1 MKCDKCGQENEASSL
16 FCQSCGNPIRSLE
29 KWETGE
35 PETLVKEK
43 SESLVLD
50 SKAGHQGKNKGII
63 IAIAAVMGMLLI
75 AGGIFGYLTFQKTNA
90 INGGLKNGEDL
101 LTAQNYS
108 EALVAFDGVL
118 KLDPNNAKAILGKAQ
133 AYSGL
138 SNYKMASTFFEEAL
152 LKEKNK
158 EKLKVIFDA
167 YIDSEIKAGVSETDL
182 FALLDRATEVTGDRK
197 YADQK
202 SSYMVKAPSFNLNP
216 GTYQGEQKLEIV
228 KADANDKVFYTTDGS
243 QPTVSSVEYTEPIAL
258 TKGEKII
265 KAIAV
270 NTSGFS
276 SKIIEGKYVINDI
289 PSTTGGSEA
298 EGSASGGGTAS
309 GWDYSNFSLYAS
321 STLPDMGGISYYVGN
336 VMDGSDNTAWVEGV
350 SGDGI
355 GEYVQCVYNGTSALT
370 IHGVAIKNGYVKTST
385 SFAENGSVR
394 GLVMYV
400 NTSPVAN
407 MLLER
412 IRDEQVVSISPT
424 TINPGDSVVFVID
437 SVVPGP
443 ADGEHD
449 TAITEIRLF

>member
-1 MKCDKCGQENEASSL
+1 MKCEKCGHENEASSL

-35 PETLVKEK
+35 PERTE
-43 SESLVLD
+43 SEIPD
-50 SKAGHQGKNKGII
+50 RKAGHQAKNKGII
-63 IAIAAVMGMLLI
+63 IAIAVVVGVLLI
-75 AGGIFGYLTFQKTNA
+75 AGGVFGFLNYQKVNA
-90 INGGLKNGEDL
+90 INSGLKNGEDL

-118 KLDPNNAKAILGKAQ
+118 KLDPNNAAAIFGKAQ

-138 SNYKMASTFFEEAL
+138 SNYKMASTFFEEAI

-167 YIDSEIKAGVSETDL
+167 YIASEVQAGASESDL
-182 FALLDRATEVTGDRK
+182 FALLDRATEVTGDSK
-197 YADQK
+197 YGEQK
-202 SSYMVKAPSFNLNP
+202 SSYTVKAPSFNLNP

-228 KADANDKVFYTTDGS
+228 KADLNDKVFYTTDGS
-243 QPTVSSVEYTEPIAL
+243 QPTASSGEYTEPITL
-258 TKGEKII
+258 TKGEKTI

-270 NTSGFS
+270 NASGFF
-276 SKIIEGKYVINDI
+276 SKIIEGKYIINDI
-289 PSTTGGSEA
+289 PTTTTEP
-298 EGSASGGGTAS
+298 EETESGGGTATS
-309 GWDYSNFSLYAS
+309 ADYTNFSLYAS
-321 STLPDMGGISYYVGN
+321 STRPDMAGISYYVGN

-370 IHGVAIKNGYVKTST
+370 IHGLAIKNGYIKTST
-385 SFAENGSVR
+385 SFSENGSVR

-407 MLLER
+407 MILER
-412 IRDEQVVSISPT
+412 IRTEQVVSISPT

>member
-1 MKCDKCGQENEASSL
+1 MKCEKCGHENEASSL
-16 FCQSCGNPIRSLE
+16 FCQNCGNSIRSLE
-29 KWETGE
+29 KWESQAAEVTNR
-35 PETLVKEK
+35 EK
-43 SESLVLD
+43 TEGLISESRT
-50 SKAGHQGKNKGII
+50 GQQGRNKGII
-63 IAIAAVMGMLLI
+63 IAISAVVGVLLI
-75 AGGIFGYLTFQKTNA
+75 AGGAFGFLNFQKINA
-90 INGGLKNGEDL
+90 INSGLEYGEDL
-101 LTAQNYS
+101 LAAENYTEAQ
-108 EALVAFDGVL
+108 VAFDGVL
-118 KLDPNNAKAILGKAQ
+118 KLDPNNAEAMLGKAK
-133 AYSGL
+133 AYAGAG
-138 SNYKMASTFFEEAL
+138 NYKMANTFFEEAIR
-152 LKEKNK
+152 KEKNS

-167 YIDSEIKAGVSETDL
+167 YIASEIQAGVSETDL
-182 FALLDRATEVTGDRK
+182 FALLDRATEVTGDSK

-202 SSYMVKAPSFNLNP
+202 SSYTVKAPSFNLNP

-243 QPTVSSVEYTEPIAL
+243 QPTASSVEYTEPITL
-258 TKGEKII
+258 TKGDKTI
-265 KAIAV
+265 KAIEV
-270 NTSGFS
+270 NVAGFA

-289 PSTTGGSEA
+289 PTTSGGSES
-298 EGSASGGGTAS
+298 EGSDSGGGTAS
-309 GWDYSNFSLYAS
+309 GWDYANFSLYAS
-321 STLPDMGGISYYVGN
+321 STLPDMAGISYYVGN

-370 IHGVAIKNGYVKTST
+370 IHGVAIKNGYVKTTT

-407 MLLER
+407 MILER
-412 IRDEQVVSISPT
+412 IRDEQVISISPV

-437 SVVPGP
+437 SVVAGP

>member
-1 MKCDKCGQENEASSL
+1 MKCEKCGHENEASSL
-16 FCQSCGNPIRSLE
+16 FCQNCGNSIRSLE
-29 KWETGE
+29 KWESQAAEVTNR
-35 PETLVKEK
+35 EK
-43 SESLVLD
+43 TEGLISESRT
-50 SKAGHQGKNKGII
+50 GQQGRNKGII
-63 IAIAAVMGMLLI
+63 IAISAVVGVLLI
-75 AGGIFGYLTFQKTNA
+75 AGGAFGFLNFQKINA
-90 INGGLKNGEDL
+90 INSGLEYGEDL
-101 LTAQNYS
+101 LAAENYTEAQ
-108 EALVAFDGVL
+108 VAFDGVL
-118 KLDPNNAKAILGKAQ
+118 KLDPNNAEAMLGKAK
-133 AYSGL
+133 AYAGAG
-138 SNYKMASTFFEEAL
+138 NYKMANTFFEEAIR
-152 LKEKNK
+152 KEKNS

-167 YIDSEIKAGVSETDL
+167 YIASEIQAGVSETDL
-182 FALLDRATEVTGDRK
+182 FALLDRASEVTGDSK

-202 SSYMVKAPSFNLNP
+202 SSYTVKAPSFNLNP

-243 QPTVSSVEYTEPIAL
+243 QPTASSVEYTEPITL
-258 TKGEKII
+258 TKGDKTI
-265 KAIAV
+265 KAIEV
-270 NTSGFS
+270 NVAGFA

-289 PSTTGGSEA
+289 PTTSGGSES
-298 EGSASGGGTAS
+298 EGSDSGGGTAS
-309 GWDYSNFSLYAS
+309 GWDYANFSLYAS
-321 STLPDMGGISYYVGN
+321 STLPDMAGISYYVGN

-370 IHGVAIKNGYVKTST
+370 IHGVAIKNGYVKTTT

-407 MLLER
+407 MILER
-412 IRDEQVVSISPT
+412 IRDEQVISISPV

-437 SVVPGP
+437 SVVAGP

>member
-1 MKCDKCGQENEASSL
+1 MKCEKCGHDNEASSL
-16 FCQSCGNPIRSLE
+16 FCQNCGNPIRSLE
-29 KWETGE
+29 KWESQVTE
-35 PETLVKEK
+35 VTNREK
-43 SESLVLD
+43 TESGIPD
-50 SKAGHQGKNKGII
+50 PKAGQQGKNKVII
-63 IAIAAVMGMLLI
+63 IAISAVVGVLLI
-75 AGGIFGYLTFQKTNA
+75 AGGVFGFINFQKINA
-90 INGGLKNGEDL
+90 INSGLKNGEDL
-101 LTAQNYS
+101 LAVQNYS

-118 KLDPNNAKAILGKAQ
+118 KLDPNSAAAIFGKAKAYTGA
-133 AYSGL
+133 G
-138 SNYKMASTFFEEAL
+138 NYKMANTFFEEAIR
-152 LKEKNK
+152 KEKNS

-167 YIDSEIKAGVSETDL
+167 YIASEIQAGVSETDL
-182 FALLDRATEVTGDRK
+182 FALLDRATEVTGDSK

-202 SSYMVKAPSFNLNP
+202 SSYTVKAPSFNLNP

-243 QPTVSSVEYTEPIAL
+243 QPTASSVEYTEPITL
-258 TKGEKII
+258 TKGDKTI
-265 KAIAV
+265 KAIEV
-270 NTSGFS
+270 NVAGFA

-289 PSTTGGSEA
+289 PTTSGGSES
-298 EGSASGGGTAS
+298 EGSDSGGGTAS
-309 GWDYSNFSLYAS
+309 GWDYANFSLYAS
-321 STLPDMGGISYYVGN
+321 STLPDMAGISYYVGN

-370 IHGVAIKNGYVKTST
+370 IHGVAIKNGYVKTTT

-407 MLLER
+407 MILER
-412 IRDEQVVSISPT
+412 IRDEQVISISSV

-437 SVVPGP
+437 SVVAGP